1 MADPDQKL
9 LLHPMR
15 VVIRKT
21 GLTPDLLRAW
31 ERRYAVV
38 TPIRSAGGQRLYSG
52 EDIERLALLKRA
64 TDRGRNIGQI
74 AGLSQEELR
83 GLIQEDRP
91 AGAGAGAG
99 VLQECLRAIER
110 MDDAALETALRRAAL
125 TLPLQTLTDDIVAP
139 LAIEIGSRWHAG
151 TLQTSHEHLA
161 TAVIRRVLFWA
172 ASTADPGPD
181 APTMVVST
189 PSGQRHELGALLA
202 LTTAAASGWRVVYL
216 GPDLPAVDLADAVRR
231 TGATV
236 LALSLVFPSEDQTT
250 IDELLTLREHL
261 GTGVT
266 IIAGGK
272 AVDAYGKTLEQI
284 GALRCHDMQSLRD
297 TLDTLIPSP

>member
-1 MADPDQKL
+1 
-9 LLHPMR
+9 
-15 VVIRKT
+15 
-21 GLTPDLLRAW
+21 
-31 ERRYAVV
+31 
-38 TPIRSAGGQRLYSG
+38 
-52 EDIERLALLKRA
+52 
-64 TDRGRNIGQI
+64 
-74 AGLSQEELR
+74 
-83 GLIQEDRP
+83 
-91 AGAGAGAG
+91 
-99 VLQECLRAIER
+99 

-125 TLPLQTLTDDIVAP
+125 TLSLQALTDDIVAP
-139 LAIEIGSRWHAG
+139 LTIEVGSRWHAG
-151 TLQTSHEHLA
+151 TLQPSQEHLA

-181 APTMVVST
+181 APTVVVST

-216 GPDLPAVDLADAVRR
+216 GPDLPAADLADAVRR

-261 GTGVT
+261 GSAVT

-272 AVDAYGKTLEQI
+272 AVDAYGRTLERI
-284 GALRCHDMQSLRD
+284 GAIRCRDMQSLRD